1 MVEKIKAL
9 WIKYEEIIA
18 YLIVG
23 GLTTVVSWA
32 AKFLANF
39 LLFDNTMYP
48 TPFQNVVLS
57 VINWTAGVIFAYFT
71 NRKFVF
77 KSNAPML
84 SEAPKFVLSR
94 VSTLILDMVV
104 MQVLTAIGVNLLVAT
119 LISAV
124 LVIIG
129 NYVFSKLF
137 VFNKKKDGG
146 SRRGK
151 INILTCKSII
161 KAVRNWQKI
170 ENLSVFGLLFVC
182 NLYLELCQISLQ
194 QFQRCG
200 NCILVGTLVAVGSV
214 DTGADESV
222 SGINTGA

>member
-1 MVEKIKAL
+1 MRNNMVEKIKAL

-48 TPFQNVVLS
+48 TPFQNIVLS

-71 NRKFVF
+71 NRKFVV
-77 KSNAPML
+77 KIKAPML

-104 MQVLTAIGVNLLVAT
+104 MQVLTAIGVNLLIAT
-119 LISAV
+119 LISAI

-137 VFNKKKDGG
+137 VFNKKKDGEAEEA
-146 SRRGK
+146 K
-151 INILTCKSII
+151 
-161 KAVRNWQKI
+161 
-170 ENLSVFGLLFVC
+170 
-182 NLYLELCQISLQ
+182 
-194 QFQRCG
+194 
-200 NCILVGTLVAVGSV
+200 
-214 DTGADESV
+214 
-222 SGINTGA
+222 

>member
-1 MVEKIKAL
+1 MSLECLHFSGHLCIFVITAFNNENEINVGYYRVSVDTTGNEDSVKNMFDNMIEKIKAL

-57 VINWTAGVIFAYFT
+57 IINWTAGVIFAYFT

-104 MQVLTAIGVNLLVAT
+104 MQVLTAVGVNLLIAT
-119 LISAV
+119 VISAV

-137 VFNKKKDGG
+137 VFNKKKDGEAEEA
-146 SRRGK
+146 K
-151 INILTCKSII
+151 
-161 KAVRNWQKI
+161 
-170 ENLSVFGLLFVC
+170 
-182 NLYLELCQISLQ
+182 
-194 QFQRCG
+194 
-200 NCILVGTLVAVGSV
+200 
-214 DTGADESV
+214 
-222 SGINTGA
+222 

>member
-32 AKFLANF
+32 ANF

-146 SRRGK
+146 AEEAK
-151 INILTCKSII
+151 
-161 KAVRNWQKI
+161 
-170 ENLSVFGLLFVC
+170 
-182 NLYLELCQISLQ
+182 
-194 QFQRCG
+194 
-200 NCILVGTLVAVGSV
+200 
-214 DTGADESV
+214 
-222 SGINTGA
+222 

>member
-1 MVEKIKAL
+1 MRNNMVEKIKAL

-104 MQVLTAIGVNLLVAT
+104 MQVLTAIGVNLLV
-119 LISAV
+119 S
-124 LVIIG
+124 
-129 NYVFSKLF
+129 
-137 VFNKKKDGG
+137 
-146 SRRGK
+146 
-151 INILTCKSII
+151 
-161 KAVRNWQKI
+161 
-170 ENLSVFGLLFVC
+170 GLLFMC